1 MNPAS
6 PSTAASTGHTTV
18 QPTDRHL
25 KIVNLALPEQE
36 SPRYD
41 VMMRLCRPLT
51 GYEIDE
57 LIEHRSIGLDV
68 SPDDPSQLIATHTT
82 IEEVRD
88 RLPEFHELLSAAAA
102 NGHSAQD
109 TATREE
115 KTRNAEEARRQLL
128 VSDINANLGACS
140 HDHDPAVGTM

>member
-1 MNPAS
+1 MNPANLS
-6 PSTAASTGHTTV
+6 SAAPTTHSAE

-25 KIVNLALPEQE
+25 KIINLELPEQD

-51 GYEIDE
+51 SFEIHE
-57 LIEHRSIGLDV
+57 LIEHRSIGLEV

-88 RLPEFHELLSAAAA
+88 RLPEFHELLSAAATDA
-102 NGHSAQD
+102 HAAQD
-109 TATREE
+109 VATRKEE
-115 KTRNAEEARRQLL
+115 THNTEEARRQLL
-128 VSDINANLGACS
+128 VGDINASLGACS
-140 HDHDPAVGTM
+140 HTHDPA